1 MGNGRVGGVA
11 GSTQLRI
18 VLSQQLRQLPH
29 VRRNL
34 PRLVFG
40 EQLGGGLSP
49 RLVLERP
56 SLTLPAEIST
66 CAVLLSI

>member
-1 MGNGRVGGVA
+1 MRGGVA
-11 GSTQLRI
+11 GSTRLRI

-29 VRRNL
+29 VRRNP

-56 SLTLPAEIST
+56 SVPAEIST